1 MRLVRVLVGAVLGVT
16 LAACGDGAEPADISS
31 SAEVTTTQPS
41 TTAGPTST
49 EAPTTTGPSTTVR
62 RSTATT
68 VAVTTTRRPST
79 TTRPPTTTTV
89 TTGASVSCSAAQ
101 LTVEVTTD
109 KPSYRPGETV
119 RVQGTLRNQ
128 SGAAC
133 SYTSYTGSQEI
144 AGPSGAPV
152 RPSSV
157 FIADAFRDTPLPAG
171 ATLTQSPTWDQQACP
186 TSGAAC
192 AQAPPG
198 TYTAKVGWG
207 FGGAPVEGSATFQ
220 LVA

>member
-1 MRLVRVLVGAVLGVT
+1 MRLVRVALAAVLGVM
-16 LAACGDGAEPADISS
+16 LAACGDGAQPADISS
-31 SAEVTTTQPS
+31 SAEVTSTQPS
-41 TTAGPTST
+41 TTAGPTTT
-49 EAPTTTGPSTTVR
+49 EAPTTTGSSTTVR
-62 RSTATT
+62 RSTAST
-68 VAVTTTRRPST
+68 VAVTTTRRPA

-89 TTGASVSCSAAQ
+89 TTGASVPCSAAQ
-101 LTVEVTTD
+101 LAVEVTTD

-152 RPSSV
+152 RPSSI

-186 TSGAAC
+186 TAGGTC
-192 AQAPPG
+192 AQAAPG

-220 LVA
+220 LAA